1 MERAKTLVK
10 FLLGFPLTAVAFYFI
25 ISYISKN
32 WNQVISQ
39 VESFNFAAFVS
50 GIFFLTLFF
59 LLRSIAWNR
68 LLEQE
73 GFRLSPAKSIYLLSI
88 SEIRRYIPGSVLG
101 FLSRVNNFNLNNI
114 PAKMVV
120 KLILYES
127 VIFLLTSSIISIPGA
142 LYLADRIR
150 FDTSH
155 YLFIFFLGVSLFLVL
170 LAIYFS
176 SKKYREKA
184 NDIIKHLP
192 KFGTIFLLMC
202 VAWIFFGLGTYLV
215 GASINY
221 LDPRRIVEL
230 VSFFVL
236 SWVIGYLVVIAPLGL
251 GVREAVITFGLSS
264 YMPLSIAA
272 AISILSRIAMVIS
285 EVIFLAGAVL
295 FYKLSY
301 IEKKINYQMT
311 ILWTAMASYIAY
323 FSYVSFQKHL
333 NFFTGR
339 FDLGNMD
346 QTVWNSLHGRFFEF
360 TDPSGTE
367 IVSRLAYHADFI
379 LIILSPFY
387 LLWEDPR
394 MLLLIQTVVIAFG
407 AYFVYRISDFVLK
420 NKNLSLILAL
430 SYLLNPFI
438 QKQNLFDFHS
448 ITLATTFLL
457 AAFYFSLVKKNL
469 IMLIFL
475 VLTVLTKENMY
486 AVSFIFG
493 IYLAIKNSDKR
504 WIILSI
510 LSIIMFYLMTSKF
523 IPDARGSTHFAV
535 EYFSEFGASPMEVSK
550 NIMLSPFKTISEVL
564 NPQNFD
570 YLLKL
575 LLPVGFLPVAAPL
588 FLILALPDLIINLL
602 SRNNNLISINF
613 HYSAAIIPFLYI
625 SAVYGAKRILATKRG
640 IINAKRLSLII
651 LCFAL
656 FTTYRYG
663 TLPGSKSPTLEI
675 YTSYIKDREV
685 IKKVISQI
693 PRDLSV
699 AATNNLGAHLSQRKN
714 IFTIPQGIN
723 EADVIV
729 FLLNDA
735 YAQPSLS
742 AQKEMARQ
750 LRNNPDYVKIYEV
763 GDFVEFSKKEF
774 EKQLR

>member
-142 LYLADRIR
+142 LYLAGKIKLDA
-150 FDTSH
+150 SH
-155 YLFIFFLGVSLFLVL
+155 YLFALFLGVLLFLVL

-251 GVREAVITFGLSS
+251 GVREGVITYGLSS
-264 YMPLSIAA
+264 YMPISVAA
-272 AISILSRIAMVIS
+272 AISLLSRLAMVLS

-295 FYKLSY
+295 
-301 IEKKINYQMT
+301 
-311 ILWTAMASYIAY
+311 
-323 FSYVSFQKHL
+323 
-333 NFFTGR
+333 
-339 FDLGNMD
+339 
-346 QTVWNSLHGRFFEF
+346 
-360 TDPSGTE
+360 
-367 IVSRLAYHADFI
+367 
-379 LIILSPFY
+379 
-387 LLWEDPR
+387 LL
-394 MLLLIQTVVIAFG
+394 
-407 AYFVYRISDFVLK
+407 RI
-420 NKNLSLILAL
+420 
-430 SYLLNPFI
+430 
-438 QKQNLFDFHS
+438 
-448 ITLATTFLL
+448 
-457 AAFYFSLVKKNL
+457 
-469 IMLIFL
+469 
-475 VLTVLTKENMY
+475 
-486 AVSFIFG
+486 
-493 IYLAIKNSDKR
+493 
-504 WIILSI
+504 
-510 LSIIMFYLMTSKF
+510 
-523 IPDARGSTHFAV
+523 
-535 EYFSEFGASPMEVSK
+535 
-550 NIMLSPFKTISEVL
+550 
-564 NPQNFD
+564 
-570 YLLKL
+570 
-575 LLPVGFLPVAAPL
+575 
-588 FLILALPDLIINLL
+588 
-602 SRNNNLISINF
+602 
-613 HYSAAIIPFLYI
+613 
-625 SAVYGAKRILATKRG
+625 
-640 IINAKRLSLII
+640 
-651 LCFAL
+651 
-656 FTTYRYG
+656 
-663 TLPGSKSPTLEI
+663 
-675 YTSYIKDREV
+675 
-685 IKKVISQI
+685 
-693 PRDLSV
+693 
-699 AATNNLGAHLSQRKN
+699 
-714 IFTIPQGIN
+714 
-723 EADVIV
+723 
-729 FLLNDA
+729 
-735 YAQPSLS
+735 
-742 AQKEMARQ
+742 
-750 LRNNPDYVKIYEV
+750 
-763 GDFVEFSKKEF
+763 
-774 EKQLR
+774 

>member
-1 MERAKTLVK
+1 MERAKTLAK
-10 FLLGFPLTAVAFYFI
+10 FLLGFPLTGIAFYFMF
-25 ISYISKN
+25 SYISRN
-32 WNQVISQ
+32 WNQVASQ
-39 VESFNFAAFVS
+39 IENFNIMAFLS
-50 GIFFLTLFF
+50 CIFFLTLFF

-68 LLEQE
+68 LLLHE
-73 GFRLSPAKSIYLLSI
+73 GFNLSPAKSIYLLSV
-88 SEIRRYIPGSVLG
+88 SEIKRYIPGSVLG
-101 FLSRVNNFNLNNI
+101 FLSRVNNFNLNSI

-127 VIFLLTSSIISIPGA
+127 VIFLLTSSLISIPGA
-142 LYLADRIR
+142 LYLAGKIKLDA
-150 FDTSH
+150 SH
-155 YLFIFFLGVSLFLVL
+155 YLFALFLGVLLFLVL

-184 NDIIKHLP
+184 SDIIKHLP

-202 VAWIFFGLGTYLV
+202 VAWVFFGLGTYLV

-387 LLWEDPR
+387 LLWEDSR
-394 MLLLIQTVVIAFG
+394 MLLLIQTVVIALG
-407 AYFVYRISDFVLK
+407 AYFVYRISDFVL
-420 NKNLSLILAL
+420 
-430 SYLLNPFI
+430 
-438 QKQNLFDFHS
+438 
-448 ITLATTFLL
+448 
-457 AAFYFSLVKKNL
+457 
-469 IMLIFL
+469 
-475 VLTVLTKENMY
+475 
-486 AVSFIFG
+486 
-493 IYLAIKNSDKR
+493 
-504 WIILSI
+504 
-510 LSIIMFYLMTSKF
+510 
-523 IPDARGSTHFAV
+523 
-535 EYFSEFGASPMEVSK
+535 
-550 NIMLSPFKTISEVL
+550 
-564 NPQNFD
+564 
-570 YLLKL
+570 
-575 LLPVGFLPVAAPL
+575 
-588 FLILALPDLIINLL
+588 
-602 SRNNNLISINF
+602 
-613 HYSAAIIPFLYI
+613 
-625 SAVYGAKRILATKRG
+625 
-640 IINAKRLSLII
+640 
-651 LCFAL
+651 
-656 FTTYRYG
+656 
-663 TLPGSKSPTLEI
+663 
-675 YTSYIKDREV
+675 
-685 IKKVISQI
+685 
-693 PRDLSV
+693 
-699 AATNNLGAHLSQRKN
+699 
-714 IFTIPQGIN
+714 
-723 EADVIV
+723 
-729 FLLNDA
+729 
-735 YAQPSLS
+735 
-742 AQKEMARQ
+742 
-750 LRNNPDYVKIYEV
+750 
-763 GDFVEFSKKEF
+763 
-774 EKQLR
+774 